1 MTVELTIVSRIVTD
15 GEADEQFLSLEG
27 ILREE
32 AKGFTL
38 GYRDPEG
45 DLTTLRLHPEEV
57 RIRRSG
63 IFSSAITVR
72 PGTAEPFFYRTPYG
86 ALELICTGEE
96 ILLERQ
102 GGSGRVQLRY
112 RLDSPA
118 GPVSENTIIISFKEC
133 VK

>member
-1 MTVELTIVSRIVTD
+1 M
-15 GEADEQFLSLEG
+15 
-27 ILREE
+27 
-32 AKGFTL
+32 
-38 GYRDPEG
+38 
-45 DLTTLRLHPEEV
+45 

-96 ILLERQ
+96 ILLERE

-112 RLDSPA
+112 HLDSPA

>member
-1 MTVELTIVSRIVTD
+1 MTVELAIVSSIVTD
-15 GEADEQFLSLEG
+15 GYADEQLLSLEG
-27 ILREE
+27 LLREE

-38 GYRDPEG
+38 SYRDPEG

-96 ILLERQ
+96 ILLERE